1 MDVLWWEFI
10 CDSKIFTLYCKFY
23 ASIHLPLFWIFFSHI
38 PFLCLQ
44 APDNRTRPFKRV
56 HEFTFTLIFGHFLFC
71 VKWMTSCTTGCTTG
85 RPSLCYSMTSPWGVQ
100 GQLCTFSVCIHI
112 PLSFCKQCQ
121 GIFLLYQLVRYNE
134 PSGHCGQSSYPVSF
148 CPLRDLSIR
157 DHGLEYSPIQK
168 PVQSCNLA
176 LDFSQNLLDSPVLC
190 IQWTFFYYLKM
201 NIVW

>member
-56 HEFTFTLIFGHFLFC
+56 HEFTLTLIFGHFLFC
-71 VKWMTSCTTGCTTG
+71 IKWMTSCTTGCTTG

-112 PLSFCKQCQ
+112 PPYLSVNSAKGF
-121 GIFLLYQLVRYNE
+121 F
-134 PSGHCGQSSYPVSF
+134 F
-148 CPLRDLSIR
+148 SI
-157 DHGLEYSPIQK
+157 S
-168 PVQSCNLA
+168 
-176 LDFSQNLLDSPVLC
+176 LLDIMNHLVIVGKAV
-190 IQWTFFYYLKM
+190 IQ
-201 NIVW
+201 